1 MGCLPPRE
9 ISRHH
14 LTSSF
19 GFLSSAQETMTI
31 VHIVLFEFKPTVHH
45 EVVQDVSL
53 YSISCAGCRA
63 AGFEHPIL
71 FCAFIRCP
79 SKNPLKREYEADA
92 NRPCFTGLQAYASPT
107 TELHPPHVEAAVHH
121 RVHRGSG
128 PLPRR
133 PSSCQTPAPSPSW
146 TAANVLMA
154 GRVHARLRLTF
165 C

>member
-1 MGCLPPRE
+1 MVIRRHIAWDVYPLGKYRAT
-9 ISRHH
+9 IS
-14 LTSSF
+14 LSSF

-71 FCAFIRCP
+71 FCAFIQCP

-133 PSSCQTPAPSPSW
+133 PSSCQTPARP
-146 TAANVLMA
+146 
-154 GRVHARLRLTF
+154 RLGQRLTF
-165 C
+165 